1 MINYNIFLLLV
12 SISVSQI
19 TNNGNLQVLEV
30 KLLETNLSPE
40 LLFLNRKFNIYDN
53 TSTFK
58 WMQLK
63 CLMVFPFGFLEEG
76 CYTAVK

>member
-1 MINYNIFLLLV
+1 MINYNVFLLLV

-30 KLLETNLSPE
+30 KLLDTNLSPE

-58 WMQLK
+58 
-63 CLMVFPFGFLEEG
+63 
-76 CYTAVK
+76 